1 MTEIKSLRGKDTR
14 LIVGI
19 ALVVF
24 SVALGIVLVHGLDRD
39 AQSYQ
44 RSCMDAVRTPDP
56 DSEFYDQQA
65 LEFTSEIRK
74 CLRG

>member
-1 MTEIKSLRGKDTR
+1 MTEIKKLRSKDMRVTIGAA
-14 LIVGI
+14 LIVFGVAFGI
-19 ALVVF
+19 L
-24 SVALGIVLVHGLDRD
+24 IVHGVDRD
-39 AQSYQ
+39 TESYQ

-65 LEFTSEIRK
+65 FEFTAEIRK